1 MRKALVFLAS
11 MVPVL
16 MFGGYAINILRSHY
30 ASSPQALETALEL
43 ATVQLFEN
51 PGDWNSTP
59 PSVGLALEERGSNFT
74 TIWPYVVDPQK
85 LGNLSQ
91 MSYED
96 LRRSVVASGI
106 DIRLAFFEYNA
117 TAGRFEDEPILT
129 IGTPVLRESVLTSTL
144 VIYLAGDVSLG
155 TTNLPEG
162 LYKVTITVS
171 G

>member
-1 MRKALVFLAS
+1 LRKALVFLAS
-11 MVPVL
+11 IIPVL
-16 MFGGYAINILRSHY
+16 VFGGYAINVLRSHY
-30 ASSPQALETALEL
+30 ASSPEALETALEL

-59 PSVGLALEERGSNFT
+59 PSVGLALEESGSNFT
-74 TIWPYVVDPQK
+74 TVWPYVVDPRK
-85 LGNLSQ
+85 LENLSQ
-91 MSYED
+91 MDYED

-117 TAGRFEDEPILT
+117 SAARFEEEPVLT
-129 IGTPVLRESVLTSTL
+129 IGTPVLREAVLTST
-144 VIYLAGDVSLG
+144 VVVYLAGDASVG
-155 TTNLPEG
+155 TINMPEG

>member
-11 MVPVL
+11 MIPVL
-16 MFGGYAINILRSHY
+16 IFGGYAINILRSHY

-51 PGDWNSTP
+51 PGDWNATP
-59 PSVGLALEERGSNFT
+59 PSVGLALEERGVNFT
-74 TIWPYVVDPQK
+74 TVWPYVVDPEK
-85 LGNLSQ
+85 LENLSR
-91 MSYED
+91 MDYED

-106 DIRLAFFEYNA
+106 DFRLVFFQYNA
-117 TAGRFEDEPILT
+117 STATFEDSPALT
-129 IGTPVLRESVLTSTL
+129 LGTPVLRESVLSSTL
-144 VIYLAGDVSLG
+144 VVYLAGDASIG
-155 TTNLPEG
+155 TTTLPRG